1 VTAELLSDDEGDL
14 RDLIALA
21 IEGAPCSEVIS
32 ALGSLLAQAIA
43 DGSSTVDV
51 ACETAR
57 RLGNAVAD
65 DIAENWH
72 LVTARRI
79 AG

>member
-1 VTAELLSDDEGDL
+1 MSIAEDDDDDL
-14 RDLIALA
+14 RQRIALA
-21 IEGAPCSEVIS
+21 IDGEPCRDVIS

-57 RLGNAVAD
+57 AIGTTLAG

-72 LVTARRI
+72 LVTARRK